1 MFLFQA
7 LQEEIA
13 KRRANLDKME
23 VLGRELISA
32 TGENPFVV
40 AEVQSKLT
48 RVRAQ
53 LDRLD
58 ARMEQRREIQQQ
70 VLLQLQVFDVT
81 YEDFV
86 NDLAELETELENARP
101 ASAIFSVVD
110 EQKDKMQYFIM
121 NNITKKEPVFEKL
134 IEEGEKMR
142 EKMESGDDKEQHQKN
157 LEETTARWQAFK
169 EKADNMQNKIDEV
182 HETAGG
188 YDKKNNKF
196 KSWLD
201 EAEKKLGKV
210 KVKSYT
216 PEDAEKTLQ
225 ELEEILD
232 DVFCHEPHFEDLNS
246 AADADV
252 ECSQVDGDVVKAE
265 FVKVKNRW
273 DALNAN
279 AIKKKEE
286 AEEVKEALDKYYSA
300 LQPVQEAF
308 TQAEVVLEA
317 SEPLGTNVDK
327 IKEELDQVRALKSTF
342 DDRKPDIKEMNQ
354 SGNKLLSGEELS
366 PLNVE
371 LKENLDVTNKKA
383 KETPDRL
390 QEREK
395 TLVKALG
402 DATDFNTVLAEIE
415 TWLPTEQEKVDQL
428 EPVSTDP
435 DRIKAQIKDT
445 DEALEEIKQYL
456 VKLHQ
461 LEDVGQRLIEDN
473 VRDPDTV
480 NDIQNKIDKVR
491 TPLEKLCGKLEQR
504 SARLQN
510 AAMQSQEFQDSYND
524 FIARLG
530 NIEDQLVSEAPVSP
544 EYQETKKQKEDNED
558 IQDLIDQQE
567 PIFENLLKTGEKVLE
582 NTEPGDERR
591 TVEKKIAELKERWQ
605 NTKNKADERDERIE
619 SVLPDAREYHKA
631 QSTFEPWL
639 VDAEK
644 KVSEIKIKSS
654 DPDEIGKQLQV
665 LTDLKDEV
673 EKRRPEHEALVT
685 AADSLIDKCHDNSY
699 VIDAQKK
706 DLSKRWNALLRD
718 IEDKEEML
726 GFAKDESD
734 RLKDDIQCVEAA
746 VQKAEN
752 TLESCEVPTIEP
764 ETVKRD
770 LVDIEAALQAL
781 EECEPQKKEA
791 DELAHKLLDE
801 LDETSTDAVVL
812 KQQMD
817 NLNDKYA
824 DALDKTKDKKSQLK
838 KAYVLIIEFVEI
850 YEEMTIWI
858 EETTNVVETTQAI
871 SSNPVVVKS
880 QLADVEKLQDN
891 VAAKKRDLVKAED
904 IGEELVECCDK
915 NPNVLAEVNIKLAK
929 IKTPLDNIAAK
940 VDDRQAKL
948 QMVVLQTQEFQETL
962 DDFVDKLSKI
972 EDDLAR
978 MLPVSPVYDV
988 VRDQLHEV
996 EQVSDDVKQLEPV
1009 FGRVSSCGQ
1018 DVLESLEPGEEKD
1031 KLKDK
1036 LAEIEERWNDVKEKV
1051 ESRKA
1056 NLVDITP
1063 DSKRYHDN
1071 RQSLLPC
1078 LEDAESY
1085 LAAEEPIPCEEKSLA
1100 REEKALQELLDSVEA
1115 KKPVAEEL
1123 NSAAESLADLCENP
1137 EVTQAEVK
1145 DFNKRWN
1152 AVVDG
1157 LNNRKQQV
1165 EDVKE
1170 KIRELN
1176 SVIEPVEETLDLAQP
1191 ILEAPSSYGADV
1203 EKSEDELQKIEV
1215 RILFFFLPLMLSL
1228 SLFSFFICFFYYS
1241 WLSISVSFFIFL
1253 PSFSSLSF
1261 LYSFYSFLPSFF
1273 FFAFFPFSSFP
1284 FPSFLYSPSHVI
1296 NVRLLQ
1302 QLEQLFFSFQQL

>member
-1 MFLFQA
+1 
-7 LQEEIA
+7 
-13 KRRANLDKME
+13 ME
-23 VLGRELISA
+23 AVGRELITA

-70 VLLQLQVFDVT
+70 VLLQLQVYDVT
-81 YEDFV
+81 HDDFV
-86 NDLAELETELENARP
+86 NDLGELETELENSRP

-110 EQKDKMQYFIM
+110 EQKDKMQYFIL

-134 IEEGEKMR
+134 MEEGERML
-142 EKMESGDDKEQHQKN
+142 EKMEPGEDEERHQRK
-157 LEETTARWQAFK
+157 LEDITARWQAFK
-169 EKADNMQNKIDEV
+169 DKAENMQNKIDEV
-182 HETAGG
+182 HEAAGQ

-216 PEDAEKTLQ
+216 PEDADKTLE
-225 ELEEILD
+225 ELEEILS

-246 AADADV
+246 AADTDV
-252 ECSQVDGDVVKAE
+252 ECSQVDGDVVNAE

-279 AIKKKEE
+279 AMKKKEE

-308 TQAEVVLEA
+308 TQAEVILEA

-327 IKEELDQVRALKSTF
+327 IKEELDQVKALRSTF

-354 SGNKLLSGEELS
+354 SGNKLLAGEELT
-366 PLNVE
+366 PLNAE
-371 LKENLDVTNKKA
+371 LKDNLVNTNQKA
-383 KETPDRL
+383 KETPEKL

-395 TLVKALG
+395 ALQKALE
-402 DATDFNTVLAEIE
+402 DATEFSTILADIE
-415 TWLPTEQEKVDQL
+415 NWLPSEQEKVDQL

-435 DRIKAQIKDT
+435 DKIKAQIKDT

-456 VKLHQ
+456 VRLHQ

-510 AAMQSQEFQDSYND
+510 AAMQSQEFQDSYSD
-524 FIARLG
+524 FVARLG

-558 IQDLIDQQE
+558 VQDLIDQQE
-567 PIFENLLKTGEKVLE
+567 PIFENLLKTGERVLE

-591 TVEKKIAELKERWQ
+591 AVEKKIAELKERWQ
-605 NTKNKADERDERIE
+605 KTKDKAAERDQRIE

-639 VDAEK
+639 GDAEK
-644 KVSEIKIKSS
+644 QVSEIKIKSS
-654 DPDEIGKQLQV
+654 DPDEIEKQIKV
-665 LTDLKDEV
+665 LAVLKDDV
-673 EKRRPEHEALVT
+673 EKRRPEYDILNT
-685 AADSLIDKCHDNSY
+685 AAESLIDKCQDNNY

-706 DLSKRWNALLRD
+706 DLGKRWNALLKD
-718 IEDKEEML
+718 LEDKEKML
-726 GFAKDESD
+726 GNAKNASD
-734 RLKDDIQCVEAA
+734 KLKDDIQCVEAA

-752 TLESCEVPTIEP
+752 TLESCEAPKIEP
-764 ETVKRD
+764 EYIKRD
-770 LVDIEAALQAL
+770 LSDVEAALQAL
-781 EECEPQKKEA
+781 EDCEPQKKEA
-791 DELAHKLLDE
+791 DKLAHELLDE
-801 LDETSTDAVVL
+801 MDETSTDAVVL

-817 NLNDKYA
+817 NLNEKYA
-824 DALDKTKDKKSQLK
+824 DVLDKTKDKKTQLK
-838 KAYVLIIEFVEI
+838 KAYVLIVEFVEI
-850 YEEMTIWI
+850 YEEITIWI
-858 EETTNVVETTQAI
+858 EETTVVVDTAQEI

-880 QLADVEKLQDN
+880 QLADVEQLQDS
-891 VAAKKRDLVKAED
+891 VADKKRALVKAED
-904 IGEELVECCDK
+904 IGEELVECCEN
-915 NPNVLAEVNIKLAK
+915 NPNVLAEVNMKLAK
-929 IKTPLDNIAAK
+929 IKTPLDNIASK
-940 VDDRQAKL
+940 VDDKQAKL

-996 EQVSDDVKQLEPV
+996 EQVSDDAKQLEPV

-1031 KLKDK
+1031 KLKDQ
-1036 LAEIEERWNDVKEKV
+1036 LAEIEERWNVVKEKV

-1056 NLVDITP
+1056 TLEEVTP
-1063 DSKRYHDN
+1063 DAKGYHDN
-1071 RQSLLPC
+1071 HQNLLPC

-1085 LAAEEPIPCEEKSLA
+1085 LAAGEPIPCEEKSLA
-1100 REEKALQELLDSVEA
+1100 REEKALQELLDSVES
-1115 KKPVAEEL
+1115 KKPIVEEL
-1123 NSAAESLADLCENP
+1123 NSTAESLADLCENP

-1170 KIRELN
+1170 KMKELN
-1176 SVIEPVEETLDLAQP
+1176 NVMEPVEETLDQAQP
-1191 ILEAPSSYGADV
+1191 ILEAPTSYGADV
-1203 EKSEDELQKIEV
+1203 KKSEDELQKIEV
-1215 RILFFFLPLMLSL
+1215 KKTLFRPL
-1228 SLFSFFICFFYYS
+1228 
-1241 WLSISVSFFIFL
+1241 IFL
-1253 PSFSSLSF
+1253 
-1261 LYSFYSFLPSFF
+1261 SFF
-1273 FFAFFPFSSFP
+1273 FSFSFSPFLGGS
-1284 FPSFLYSPSHVI
+1284 
-1296 NVRLLQ
+1296 
-1302 QLEQLFFSFQQL
+1302 FFSVFLFVRVIFNYSNYFFLFRPQF